1 MTKNPRDNVVFLSNN
16 EVRFLSLSRV
26 VKVKPSYLPRAA
38 ERYHSQE
45 AAALPGNGPGAF
57 ARRSRSASLSCENG
71 SLIRGKPG
79 SAKSGQVSNTSP
91 SKEENRL

>member
-26 VKVKPSYLPRAA
+26 VKVKPSYLPTAA

-45 AAALPGNGPGAF
+45 AVSLAALPGNGPGAF
-57 ARRSRSASLSCENG
+57 ARRS
-71 SLIRGKPG
+71 
-79 SAKSGQVSNTSP
+79 
-91 SKEENRL
+91 

>member
-45 AAALPGNGPGAF
+45 AAAF
-57 ARRSRSASLSCENG
+57 AAEHYQ
-71 SLIRGKPG
+71 
-79 SAKSGQVSNTSP
+79 ATGQVLLPDEVEARP
-91 SKEENRL
+91 SHVETGV